1 MTNWPHHSI
10 YPKEEEPNYPNGT
23 EFRSSRTASKL
34 SEFLQ
39 NPSPQHHGAVNQA
52 LSYLQ
57 KTKTLAI
64 EYSAETNSQQV
75 FVCASDAALADD
87 TVTRR
92 STEGYLFKLF
102 GGAIDWHSTKQ
113 KTVATSST
121 EAELRA
127 LEHAAKET
135 FW

>member
-1 MTNWPHHSI
+1 MYEDELRI

-23 EFRSSRTASKL
+23 ELRSSRTTSKL

-39 NPSPQHHGAVNQA
+39 NPSPQHHRAVNQA

-113 KTVATSST
+113 KTVTTSST